1 MKRVLVAIGIASML
15 GAACGGAPGSGSN
28 ASASPGIGGAA
39 RADLA
44 PTGRLR
50 LAFPASPPF
59 LGQQDPQSGKW
70 KGLAITMGN
79 ALAAQLGVS
88 LVPIQSPGPAQTYQ
102 ALQSGSVDVA
112 LAQLQLKPDGVSS
125 TGAVVS
131 VEHTFLVRAD
141 SALKSVADVDRQGIK
156 IGGVGSE
163 GHTAILGSRLQH
175 AQLVRF
181 NSDAQGLAA
190 LAAGQIDAYASG
202 RFALVDMSSQIPGS
216 RILDGSF
223 FTPMLAFATLSSR
236 STGAAFLNTF
246 AVSELSTGQ
255 VQRDI
260 DAIVARPGVVAGP
273 PA

>member
-1 MKRVLVAIGIASML
+1 
-15 GAACGGAPGSGSN
+15 
-28 ASASPGIGGAA
+28 
-39 RADLA
+39 
-44 PTGRLR
+44 
-50 LAFPASPPF
+50 

-223 FTPMLAFATLSSR
+223 FTPMFAFATLSSR
-236 STGAAFLNTF
+236 PTGAAFLNTF
-246 AVSELSTGQ
+246 AASELSTGE
-255 VQRDI
+255 VKRDI
-260 DAIVARPGVVAGP
+260 DTIVARPGVIAGP